1 MEPAGPRST
10 AGVAPATRWALAA
23 GAYAFLW
30 STVLLWRMGAVTD
43 ALGQLLPYTTGPPAV
58 FLALPV
64 PSVGAI
70 AWWAVVERRG
80 AYSYPRGAA
89 AGAVTALGATLCWL
103 VVYAFVWGPRLVATG
118 GILIAVVLV
127 VTVPTA
133 ALVMLPLLYVRRQ
146 RSAEPAAAS
155 TAS

>member
-1 MEPAGPRST
+1 
-10 AGVAPATRWALAA
+10 
-23 GAYAFLW
+23 
-30 STVLLWRMGAVTD
+30 MGAVTD

>member
-1 MEPAGPRST
+1 MEPAGPRSAT
-10 AGVAPATRWALAA
+10 GVTLATKWAVAA
-23 GAYAFLW
+23 GAYAFLC

-43 ALGQLLPYTTGPPAV
+43 ALGQLLPFSTGPPAV

-64 PSVGAI
+64 PAVGAV
-70 AWWAVVERRG
+70 AWWAIVERVS
-80 AYSYPRGAA
+80 AYSYLRGAA
-89 AGAVTALGATLCWL
+89 AGAVTALGTLLCWL

-118 GILIAVVLV
+118 GILIALVLV

-146 RSAEPAAAS
+146 RSADPAGAS